1 MNIGSPV
8 NDVNQTAPGY
18 PKPSHQI
25 SGHSRFSDT
34 IENSLKRAD
43 RCVIAMA
50 RSKKNKEKEHQKLFY
65 LFYTQERW
73 NNWIQTL
80 SETSFDEMPDSEEMP
95 EGLRKLQNFTD
106 DINSAVLKI
115 PKLKD
120 SGVFTTEEAL
130 ERLNEVE
137 EVIMGPIPEG
147 DISDII
153 EGIQL
158 RFLALFLSIKKY
170 MKGDYSGDIKTLIVE
185 GRKIVDS
192 DVESALNIAGTIGAL
207 VLDGGSC
214 CGKYLRGDL
223 EEPGMFDDWL
233 IEIDDMAT
241 VLKTLKKFDEEAGE
255 TN

>member
-1 MNIGSPV
+1 
-8 NDVNQTAPGY
+8 
-18 PKPSHQI
+18 
-25 SGHSRFSDT
+25 
-34 IENSLKRAD
+34 
-43 RCVIAMA
+43 MA

-73 NNWIQTL
+73 NNWIQAL
-80 SETSFDEMPDSEEMP
+80 SESSFDEMPDSEEMP
-95 EGLRKLQNFTD
+95 AGLRQLQNFTD

-120 SGVFTTEEAL
+120 NGVFTAEEAL

-137 EVIMGPIPEG
+137 EIIMGPAPEG
-147 DISDII
+147 DISEII

-170 MKGDYSGDIKTLIVE
+170 LKGEYSGDIKTLIAE
-185 GRKIVDS
+185 GRKSADS
-192 DVESALNIAGTIGAL
+192 DVERALDIAGTIGAL

-223 EEPGMFDDWL
+223 EEPGIFDDWL

-241 VLKTLKKFDEEAGE
+241 VLKTLKKFDEEPGE